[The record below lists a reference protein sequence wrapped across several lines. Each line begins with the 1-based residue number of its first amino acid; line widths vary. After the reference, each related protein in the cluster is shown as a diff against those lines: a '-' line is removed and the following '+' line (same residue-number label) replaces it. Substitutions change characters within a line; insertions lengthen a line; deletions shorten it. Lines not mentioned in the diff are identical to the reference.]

1 MVHTVEGVDRRGL
14 MMMAAAAGVS
24 LLAPRLGWAKARGF
38 GGDLSN
44 VSAVIDRQQPEALKR
59 PQDWIALPTIGAT
72 LGYAEFLYALAG
84 T

>member
-14 MMMAAAAGVS
+14 MMMAAAGMS

-38 GGDLSN
+38 GGDLSD
-44 VSAVIDRQQPEALKR
+44 VSAVIDRQQPGALER

-72 LGYAEFLYALAG
+72 LRYAEFLYVLAG